1 MNRHSVPP
9 LAALA
14 AALSLAACGGQA
26 PPAPP
31 AQPPTEVAAL
41 DTPPPQYPIALAC
54 AGVGGQSVLKV
65 EVGPAGSPTRIDLVR
80 GSGSDDLD
88 RLAREAVQGWKFK
101 PATRGGQP
109 VAQTIQV
116 PVSFNV
122 PQVRPDECFALDA
135 GRAPAQ

>member
-1 MNRHSVPP
+1 M
-9 LAALA
+9 
-14 AALSLAACGGQA
+14 
-26 PPAPP
+26 
-31 AQPPTEVAAL
+31 
-41 DTPPPQYPIALAC
+41 
-54 AGVGGQSVLKV
+54 
-65 EVGPAGSPTRIDLVR
+65 
-80 GSGSDDLD
+80 
-88 RLAREAVQGWKFK
+88 QGWKFK